1 MYPHERSFVKKIQG
15 KPVVLLGVNSD
26 KDRKE
31 LKKVLE
37 KEQITWR
44 SWWDG
49 GKVGGPIASNWKVQ
63 GWPTIYIIDANGIIR
78 ARDDKGELAGHPERL
93 EVAVGL
99 VLAGVKSD
107 PGSRT
112 ASKSKKKEPAVSD
125 KKDGSVA
132 AMPKK
137 STDEKTAEDK
147 NQVEQRAATK
157 FKFAQELAEA
167 GKTAKAIERCKEIIK
182 NYPKTP
188 AAADAKQ
195 LLEKIEK

>member
-49 GKVGGPIASNWKVQ
+49 GGTKGPIASQWQVQ

-78 ARDDKGELAGHPERL
+78 AKDEQGELVGHPERL
-93 EVAVGL
+93 EVAVAL
-99 VLAGVKSD
+99 VLSGAKPD
-107 PGSRT
+107 IGSRT
-112 ASKSKKKEPAVSD
+112 ASKSKKKEPVVSEKKEPAV
-125 KKDGSVA
+125 A
-132 AMPKK
+132 TLPKK
-137 STDEKTAEDK
+137 TADEKPADD
-147 NQVEQRAATK
+147 QAQAEQRAATK
-157 FKFAQELAEA
+157 FKFAQELADV
-167 GKTAKAIERCKEIIK
+167 GKTAKALERCKEIIK
-182 NYPKTP
+182 NYPNTS